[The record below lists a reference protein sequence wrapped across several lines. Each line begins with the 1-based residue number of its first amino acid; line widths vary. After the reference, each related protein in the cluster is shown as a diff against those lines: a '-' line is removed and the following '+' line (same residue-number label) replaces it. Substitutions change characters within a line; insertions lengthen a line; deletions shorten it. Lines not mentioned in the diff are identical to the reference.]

1 MNETVRSAWY
11 WNRDFG
17 LYTRQPAPR
26 LDRPTTACR
35 VLDLPDALLREA
47 VATHEAGH
55 AVLALHLGARL
66 TCVSVADD
74 LGRGPGAPGPVG
86 RVDYEPNPAE
96 PVRGILLASA
106 AGERAQDRWLRQA
119 DLWTEDRA
127 WVVEILAAQ
136 DRAVIERTVRLAHP
150 DGPTYGVGDDP
161 AVDLAALHDY
171 VDVWLRDLWD
181 QVMVLAAALNRCGT
195 LTGAQAAAAIGLT
208 VNDGTSAS
216 GVAA

>member
-1 MNETVRSAWY
+1 MTRTNRSAWH

-26 LDRPTTACR
+26 PDRPTTASR
-35 VLDLPDALLREA
+35 ILNLPDPLLREA

-66 TCVSVADD
+66 TSVSVADD
-74 LGRGPGAPGPVG
+74 HGRGPGAPGPAG
-86 RVDYEPNPAE
+86 RVDYEPDTAE
-96 PVRGILLASA
+96 PVRSILLAGA

-127 WVVEILAAQ
+127 WVVEILADQ

-150 DGPTYGVGDDP
+150 DGPTYGVSDDP
-161 AVDLAALHDY
+161 AVDLAALHDH
-171 VDVWLRDLWD
+171 VDVWLHDLWD
-181 QVMVLAAALNRCGT
+181 QVMALAAALNRRGT
-195 LTGAQAAAAIGLT
+195 LTGAQAAAVIGLT
-208 VNDGTSAS
+208 VNDGTPAP